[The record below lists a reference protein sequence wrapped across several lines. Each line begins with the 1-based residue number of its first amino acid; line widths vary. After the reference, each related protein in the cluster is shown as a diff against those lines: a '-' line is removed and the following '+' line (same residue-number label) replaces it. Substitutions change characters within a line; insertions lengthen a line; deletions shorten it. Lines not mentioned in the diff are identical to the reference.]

1 MNSPAR
7 RGDLRGKLRRSK
19 LRARLRALLLI
30 LPALLLLIA
39 AFLVPIGSMLFKAV
53 DNPEMAENLPRVTDF
68 VRAWDG
74 GELPGEEGYRILAEE
89 IGRAYDDKT
98 LPDAA
103 MRLNYEQSGLRSL
116 LMRTGRRAD
125 RLEAPYKQAL
135 LDLDEDWGDI
145 QVWRAMKAA
154 STPYTARYLLQA
166 VDREMTWDGEI
177 NRVEPE
183 KRVFIDRFEATFWIS
198 FVVTALCV
206 IVGYPM
212 AYAVANAPPRRAR
225 LMLILVLLPFWTSLL
240 VRTAAWVVLLQR
252 DGIVNGALLWTGVV
266 DEPVQLIFNRLGVY
280 IAMTHILLP
289 FMALPL
295 YSVMKGISPNH
306 VRAAASLGAG
316 PFSAFW
322 TVYFPQT
329 IPGLGAGCL
338 LVFVLAVGFYITPAL
353 VGGSGDQMISYL
365 IATFAMGTANWSVA
379 SALAIVLL
387 CCVAIFY
394 PFFQRYVGID
404 RLKLG

>member
-1 MNSPAR
+1 MIAADSQGGLR
-7 RGDLRGKLRRSK
+7 RKLRRSK
-19 LRARLRALLLI
+19 SRARLRGLLLVA
-30 LPALLLLIA
+30 PALLLLLV
-39 AFLVPIGSMLFKAV
+39 AFVVPIAGMLFNAV
-53 DNPEMAENLPRVTDF
+53 ANPEFRSAMPRLADY

-74 GELPGEEGYRILAEE
+74 RELPGEEGYRLLAEE
-89 IGRAYDDKT
+89 IGRAYSDKS

-116 LMRTGRRAD
+116 FMRAGRRAD
-125 RLEAPYKQAL
+125 RLEAPYSQAFL
-135 LDLDEDWGDI
+135 ELDEDWGNI
-145 QVWRAMKAA
+145 SVWRAMKAA
-154 STPYTARYLLQA
+154 SAPFTARYLLQA

-177 NRVEPE
+177 RLVEPE
-183 KRVFIDRFEATFWIS
+183 KRVFVDRFEATFWIS

-206 IVGYPM
+206 LIGYPM
-212 AYAVANAPPRRAR
+212 AYAIASAPPRRAR
-225 LMLILVLLPFWTSLL
+225 LMLVLLLLPFWTSLL

-252 DGIVNGALLWTGVV
+252 DGIVNDALIWVGVV

-295 YSVMKGISPNH
+295 YSVMKGISANH
-306 VRAAASLGAG
+306 MRAAASLGAG
-316 PFSAFW
+316 PISAFW

-329 IPGLGAGCL
+329 VPGLGAGCL
-338 LVFVLAVGFYITPAL
+338 LVYVLAIGFYITPAL

-365 IATFAMGTANWSVA
+365 IANFALGTANWSVA

-394 PFFQRYVGID
+394 PFFQRYVGTD
-404 RLKLG
+404 RLRLG